1 MLTESPAMIAVVD
14 ITPAEVMPATRRIQR
29 LRRLAQGS
37 FFFVF
42 LLAPVLNIFRYD
54 MPSHGFIVFGLPW
67 TLGID
72 DFVAHRISSARLGT
86 NLLLH
91 GVLPIALFIA
101 AVIWISWRYGRVY
114 CGWLCPHFS
123 VVETINQTMR
133 RAIGRQS
140 IWEKN
145 SQPEKNPDGTV
156 TRRDALWWL
165 AIMPLAIFFA
175 FLWVITFLTYVWP
188 PLQVWPD
195 LIAGTLPRFQR
206 IILIAGTTVFSMEFL
221 FARHLFCRFAC
232 AAGLFQSL
240 AWMGN
245 RRAMVVG
252 YQRGRAP
259 ECAGCESE
267 CDNACPM
274 RLKPRNVKRMMFSCV
289 QCGQCL
295 NACAN
300 VQKDHPDGALLTWV
314 HEDRADDEAAFNT
327 RAAKHRAHEMPV
339 DARGV

>member
-1 MLTESPAMIAVVD
+1 MMSRDLPPFAPPPSTVKV
-14 ITPAEVMPATRRIQR
+14 QR
-29 LRRLAQGS
+29 LRRLTQAG
-37 FFFVF
+37 FFLVFVF
-42 LLAPVLNIFRYD
+42 APLLNLFRFD
-54 MPSHGFIVFGLPW
+54 LAAGHFIVLGMPW

-72 DFVAHRISSARLGT
+72 DFTAHRISGAHLAL
-86 NLLLH
+86 NLLLRGALPIVL
-91 GVLPIALFIA
+91 GVL
-101 AVIWISWRYGRVY
+101 AVLYLSWRYGRIY

-140 IWEKN
+140 VWEK
-145 SQPEKNPDGTV
+145 QPQPARNPDGTV
-156 TRRDALWWL
+156 TERDAIWWL
-165 AIMPLAIFFA
+165 AVLPLAVGFA
-175 FLWVITFLTYVWP
+175 FLWVISFMSYVWAP
-188 PLQVWPD
+188 WPIWHG
-195 LIAGTLPRFQR
+195 LVHGGLPRFQQ
-206 IILIAGTTVFSMEFL
+206 IILTVGTLAFSMEFL

-245 RRAMVVG
+245 RQAMVVG
-252 YQRGRAP
+252 FERGRAP

-295 NACAN
+295 NACAH
-300 VQKDHPDGALLTWV
+300 VHKDNPEGPLLHWV
-314 HEDRADDEAAFNT
+314 HEDRAGDEASFNT
-327 RAAKHRAHEMPV
+327 RTAKQGERNRIPV
-339 DARGV
+339 TPVRED

>member
-1 MLTESPAMIAVVD
+1 MSRERPPFAPPPSTVRV
-14 ITPAEVMPATRRIQR
+14 QR
-29 LRRLAQGS
+29 LRRLTQAG
-37 FFFVF
+37 FFLLFVF
-42 LLAPVLNIFRYD
+42 APLLDLFRFD
-54 MPSHGFIVFGLPW
+54 MPSHHFLILGMPW

-72 DFVAHRISSARLGT
+72 DFAAHRITGAHLAL
-86 NLLLH
+86 NLLLC
-91 GVLPIALFIA
+91 GALPIVLS
-101 AVIWISWRYGRVY
+101 VLTVLYVSWRYGRVY

-140 IWEKN
+140 VWE
-145 SQPEKNPDGTV
+145 SQPQPARNPDGSV
-156 TRRDALWWL
+156 TERDALWWFVVVPM
-165 AIMPLAIFFA
+165 AVAFA
-175 FLWVITFLTYVWP
+175 FLWIISFMSYVWP
-188 PLQVWPD
+188 PRQLWPD
-195 LIAGTLPRFQR
+195 LLHGSLPLYQQ
-206 IILIAGTTVFSMEFL
+206 LVLGVGVLLFSLEFL

-245 RRAMVVG
+245 RHAMVVG
-252 YQRGRAP
+252 FERSRAP

-295 NACAN
+295 NACAHVHRDN
-300 VQKDHPDGALLTWV
+300 PDGPLLTWV
-314 HEDRADDEAAFNT
+314 HEDRAGDEASFNT
-327 RAAKHRAHEMPV
+327 RTAKQGERRRIPTTSV
-339 DARGV
+339 DGD